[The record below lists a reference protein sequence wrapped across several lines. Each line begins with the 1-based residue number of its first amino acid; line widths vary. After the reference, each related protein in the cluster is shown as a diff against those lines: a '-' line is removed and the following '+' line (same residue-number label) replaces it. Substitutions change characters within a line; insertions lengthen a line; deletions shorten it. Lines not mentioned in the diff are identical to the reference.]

1 MVVAYVA
8 SRFPEVTETFILREL
23 DAVASDP
30 RIECELLSLFPS
42 STETVH
48 PAAEPWM
55 PKLRRPRALNAVSA
69 MLWWLV
75 RSPGRFLGIVVR
87 VIGGYYRHPDFLWRA
102 LVTVAVAAAH
112 ARSLRNDRVDH
123 IHAHFATY
131 PLLTAWICQ
140 RLVGIPYSV
149 TPHAHDI
156 FVDQS
161 FLRSRLAPARFV
173 VAISDFNRGFLAAYG
188 AGRTTRVHVIRYGID
203 LSAYRFRP
211 RAPQSTGPVH
221 ALCVA
226 SLRDYKGHAVLLR
239 AIAEGPAE
247 LERVHLDLVGEG
259 PLREE
264 LERLVRRLGLDG
276 RVSFHGGL
284 PEHEVSAMLDRADM
298 FVLPSVITANGTMEG
313 LPNVLIEALAAGVP
327 AVSTNISGIP
337 ELIRDRE
344 TGLLAEQGDSADL
357 GRAIAA
363 VLTDPEAARRRAEVG
378 RSLVERNHD
387 LERSAATLA
396 ETLCRYGVSRGAS
409 K

>member
-30 RIECELLSLFPS
+30 RIECELLSLFPA
-42 STETVH
+42 STQTVH
-48 PAAEPWM
+48 PAAVPWVDA
-55 PKLRRPRALNAVSA
+55 LRRPRPMGVLGAVV
-69 MLWWLV
+69 WWFARAPV
-75 RSPGRFLGIVVR
+75 RFLGVLVR
-87 VIGGYYRHPDFLWRA
+87 VTAGYSRQPGFLWRA

-112 ARSLRNDRVDH
+112 ARSLRNGRVDH

-131 PLLTAWICQ
+131 PLLTAWICH

-161 FLRSRLAPARFV
+161 FLRQRLAEARFI

-188 AGRTTRVHVIRYGID
+188 AGRTTRVHVVRYGID
-203 LSAYRFRP
+203 LSAYSFRP
-211 RAPQSTGPVH
+211 RAPRPTGPVH

-226 SLRDYKGHAVLLR
+226 SLKDYKGHPVLLR
-239 AIAEGPAE
+239 ALAEGPAE
-247 LERVHLDLVGEG
+247 LDRVHLDLVGEG
-259 PLREE
+259 PLRSE
-264 LERLVRRLGLDG
+264 LEQLAHSLGLAE
-276 RVSFHGGL
+276 RVHFHGGL
-284 PEHEVSAMLDRADM
+284 PEHEVSAMLDRTDM

-327 AVSTNISGIP
+327 AVTTNISGIP
-337 ELIRDRE
+337 ELIRDGE

-357 GRAIAA
+357 GRAIAE
-363 VLTDPEAARRRAEVG
+363 VLGDPTAARRRAEAG

-387 LERSAATLA
+387 LGRNATALA
-396 ETLCRYGVSRGAS
+396 DTFCRYGVKRGAS